1 MRTIAVLPVK
11 RFDAAKQ
18 RLSEG
23 VSPEDRRDLARAM
36 VADVLAALAA
46 VPGLE
51 SVVVVTAEPVAA
63 ALARER
69 DLPVIDD
76 PHQAGQSAAAALG
89 VAVAAERG
97 AERVLLVPGDCPALD
112 PVEVGALLER
122 EEAVV
127 IVADRHGTGTNA
139 LLLRPPDVIA
149 PGFGPG
155 SFERH
160 RARAHAAG
168 VETATAAPGSLALD
182 VDTPGDLEALRAAL
196 ARRSGGAV
204 QTRAALTRIQPRPAA
219 AAR

>member
-1 MRTIAVLPVK
+1 MRTFAVLPVK

-18 RLSEG
+18 RLSGG
-23 VSPEDRRDLARAM
+23 VDAGDRQELARAM

-46 VPGLE
+46 VRGLE
-51 SVVVVTAEPVAA
+51 TVVMVTAEPVAG

-69 DLPVIDD
+69 GLPVIDD
-76 PHQAGQSAAAALG
+76 PRQAGQSAAAALG
-89 VAVAAERG
+89 VAAAAQRG

-112 PVEVGALLER
+112 PTEVEALLDR
-122 EEAVV
+122 EESVV

-139 LLLRPPDVIA
+139 LLLHPPDAIA

-160 RARAHAAG
+160 RARAGAAG
-168 VETATAAPGSLALD
+168 VTTTTAAPGSLALD

-196 ARRSGGAV
+196 EQRPGGAV
-204 QTRAALTRIQPRPAA
+204 QTRAVLERIHPRPAA